1 MPAESSDPGAREMAT
16 TRGMVSVAMAT
27 YNGAEFVTE
36 QIASIL
42 PQLAPGDEIVIVDDA
57 STDDTLEVIS
67 RIDDPRIRLVRNE
80 VNLGYV
86 HTFERAL
93 ATTRGE
99 VIFLSDQ
106 DDEWFPERV
115 SQMLAQMGE
124 RLLLVSNWEPRG
136 GEPGFFER
144 IRLRSRDSQHYLRN
158 IAGILIGYRLHWG
171 CAMVIRR
178 ELLDVAL
185 PFPRWMNESHDQY
198 LAMAANMARSVR
210 YMEANTVWHRLHDR
224 NLTPQKP
231 RALAKIAQARVKLF
245 GELAVLGSR
254 LADRRDQALM
264 APERDVH
271 LSDLPAS
278 DGGVESGRRVAIV
291 LSAFNPPDDLPERV
305 HDWTQWFGPVVI
317 VDDGSP
323 SPAPGIWDRLTD
335 AGATVLHNPR
345 NMGIAHALNKG
356 IERARDDFDLD
367 WVLTVDQDSAMDRD
381 YVHHAFDALDNDDE
395 PGRVGM
401 IGAATQNG
409 VALKTMAGP
418 RGVTELLSP
427 MQSGTLM
434 KAQMLDAVGPL
445 REDYVIDPVD
455 DEYNARARKNGYVLL
470 AAPKCDLTHSLGS
483 SRPMKILGRTVHIG
497 RRELKVIYHAPF
509 RVYYITRNSIYTA
522 KSYFYR
528 QPVWVARR
536 MFMEVQSAMM
546 RIVFGPNRR
555 LLVLATVRGIGDALR
570 HHTGVIS
577 DQLARRLN
585 PSR

>member
-42 PQLAPGDEIVIVDDA
+42 PQLASGDEIVIVDDA
-57 STDDTLEVIS
+57 STDDTVEVIS

-80 VNLGYV
+80 ANRGYV

-93 ATTRGE
+93 SLARGE

-106 DDEWFPERV
+106 DDEWFPDRV
-115 SQMLAQMGE
+115 RQMLAQMGE

-136 GEPGFFER
+136 GKPGFFER

-158 IAGILIGYRLHWG
+158 IVGILIGYRLHWG

-178 ELLDVAL
+178 ELLDIAL
-185 PFPRWMNESHDQY
+185 PFPQWMDESHDQY

-210 YMEANTVWHRLHDR
+210 YMETNTVWHRLHDR

-231 RALAKIAQARVKLF
+231 RALAKIARARVKLF

-254 LADRRDQALM
+254 LADRRGQTLM

-271 LSDLPAS
+271 VSDLPAS

-291 LSAFNPPDDLPERV
+291 LSAFNPPDELPERV
-305 HDWTQWFGPVVI
+305 HDWTQWFGPVVV
-317 VDDGSP
+317 VDDGSL
-323 SPAPGIWDRLTD
+323 SPAPGIWDRLGE

-356 IERARDDFDLD
+356 IKRARDDFDPD
-367 WVLTVDQDSAMDRD
+367 WVLTMDQDSAMDRD

-401 IGAATQNG
+401 IAAATQNG
-409 VALKTMAGP
+409 VTLKTMAGP
-418 RGVTELLSP
+418 RGVTEVLDP
-427 MQSGTLM
+427 MQSGTLIR
-434 KAQMLDAVGPL
+434 ADLFDGIGYL
-445 REDYVIDPVD
+445 RDDYFIDSVD
-455 DEYNARARKNGYVLL
+455 SEFNARARVNGYVLL
-470 AAPKCDLTHSLGS
+470 AAPRCDLTHSLGAG
-483 SRPMKILGRTVHIG
+483 RPMTILGWRAHIG
-497 RRELKVIYHAPF
+497 AKEIRVIYHAPF
-509 RVYYITRNSIYTA
+509 RVYYITRNNIYTTV
-522 KSYFYR
+522 KYVWR

-536 MFMEVQSAMM
+536 MYMELQSHLV
-546 RIVFGPNRR
+546 RLTFGPNRR
-555 LLVLATVRGIGDALR
+555 LLMVAMAHGFVDALR
-570 HHTGVIS
+570 HRTGPIP
-577 DQLARRLN
+577 DALAAQLRVDR
-585 PSR
+585 